1 MEFHGT
7 VQNGQHCLPIP
18 LEKLRQRYLQS
29 MKDGTPV
36 KMVLTRIS
44 PHKTHQQVKTIFGL
58 VIARILD
65 VFEDNGW
72 DSSIL
77 LNTEKPTG
85 VPVSKVL
92 LKEYFYAVCPICD
105 SDGNRITL
113 SKAKIDK
120 AAQFIDETRNFAATQ
135 WSIDVPDPDPN
146 WREKKVTNGED

>member
-1 MEFHGT
+1 
-7 VQNGQHCLPIP
+7 
-18 LEKLRQRYLQS
+18 

-36 KMVLTRIS
+36 KMKLTRIS

-58 VIARILD
+58 VIAMIID
-65 VFEDNGW
+65 VFEERGT

-77 LNTEKPTG
+77 LNTDKPTG

-92 LKEYFYAVCPICD
+92 LKEYFYVVCPICD

-113 SKAKIDK
+113 SKAPIDK
-120 AAQFIDETRNFAATQ
+120 AAQFIDEIRNFAATQ

-146 WREKKVTNGED
+146 WKLKGVPK